1 MDYKKTIAKA
11 LSEENWDEVI
21 RLATEVKN
29 GTTSFLNIKPGYINL
44 IKSTWRV
51 REALEEIGIT
61 FLNAYDKADVNKL
74 VKDGHLTAEKIN
86 NKPIMVEASR
96 STAVAKLTT
105 LGYPVQTITVNER
118 NKYIK
123 DKDGK
128 DTNDHETTITI
139 TNSNTGEKAKFR
151 ISIEANKK
159 NQYNIE
165 KGAIKAYMREK
176 NIDSILND

>member
-21 RLATEVKN
+21 RLATEVKK
-29 GTTSFLNIKPGYINL
+29 GTTSFLGIKPGYITL
-44 IKSTWRV
+44 IKSDWRIK
-51 REALEEIGIT
+51 EALEEIGIT
-61 FLNAYDKADVNKL
+61 ILNAYDKADVSKL

-86 NKPIMVEASR
+86 SKPIMVEASR

-118 NKYIK
+118 NKAIK
-123 DKDGK
+123 DKEGNDTGK
-128 DTNDHETTITI
+128 YDTTITI
-139 TNSNTGEKAKFR
+139 TNSNTGEKVKFKMKTGEY
-151 ISIEANKK
+151 S
-159 NQYNIE
+159 IE
-165 KGAIKAYMREK
+165 KGSIKAYMREK

>member
-21 RLATEVKN
+21 RLATEVKQ

-44 IKSTWRV
+44 IKNDWRV
-51 REALEEIGIT
+51 AEALKEIGIT
-61 FLNAYDKADVNKL
+61 IHDAYDNKAVIKL

-86 NKPIMVEASR
+86 STPIMIEASR
-96 STAVAKLTT
+96 STAIAKLTT
-105 LGYPVQTITVNER
+105 LGYPVQTFSTAEK
-118 NKYIK
+118 NKILK
-123 DKDGK
+123 NKEKKEIGK
-128 DTNDHETTITI
+128 ETYITI
-139 TNSNTGEKAKFR
+139 TNTNTGEKATFKLK
-151 ISIEANKK
+151 EGE
-159 NQYNIE
+159 YHIE